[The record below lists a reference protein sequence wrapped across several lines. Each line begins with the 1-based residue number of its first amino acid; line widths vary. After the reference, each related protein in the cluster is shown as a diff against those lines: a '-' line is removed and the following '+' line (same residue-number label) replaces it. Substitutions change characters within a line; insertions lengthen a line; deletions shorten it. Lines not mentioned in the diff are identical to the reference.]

1 MALVD
6 ILGRIKLKKLIYLL
20 LLVSLCRSAIAEQP
34 SDYDKQA
41 ITNCL
46 AITELAESAMKA
58 RQNRVPITEMYKTI
72 SSQDIDIKEIA
83 TVVINSAYRTPLAMS
98 KEEAE
103 LVVLEYTN
111 NFFSDCLRHLSTN
124 KAP

>member
-1 MALVD
+1 M
-6 ILGRIKLKKLIYLL
+6 KKLIYLL
-20 LLVSLCRSAIAEQP
+20 LLVSLCRSAIAEQA

-41 ITNCL
+41 IANCL
-46 AITELAESAMKA
+46 SITELAESAMKA

-72 SSQDIDIKEIA
+72 ANQDSDIKEIA

-103 LVVLEYTN
+103 LAVLEYTN